1 MHCGRDKAIMRFH
14 LLDVRYDGAG
24 TITHFPIPIVSP
36 NEAKPHKEHSMKALE
51 YALIYL
57 VPVSVIIG
65 LMSGNLFIFLTPLLV
80 FGLIPLLDMTI
91 AQDTQN
97 PTADQVQALSG
108 NPIYRLVFWG
118 CVPFQV
124 VMVVW
129 GASVAAEWSLSVEEL
144 IGFTL
149 SMGICS
155 AVMGLSV
162 AHELAHRG
170 KGSLDYLLSK
180 VMLAT
185 VLYAHWGMDHV
196 IGHHQELGTPKDP
209 STAKMGESLYHFLPR
224 SISGGFNRIW
234 SIEAARQEQ
243 KRRPVWN
250 LKNPMVT
257 VLLGQMALLIGIA
270 LAFGAPGF
278 FYFFFQAIIAVGLLE
293 TVNYISHY
301 GLAREIASDGRYE
314 DIAFHHSWNAG
325 GRLSSRFLFNLGRHT
340 DHHAH
345 PDRQYQLL
353 HHHEHS
359 PQLPAGYPVMVLIA
373 LVPPLWRS
381 TMDNR
386 VSNTSIQ
393 RLLARSEK
401 D

>member
-1 MHCGRDKAIMRFH
+1 
-14 LLDVRYDGAG
+14 
-24 TITHFPIPIVSP
+24 
-36 NEAKPHKEHSMKALE
+36 MKALE

-80 FGLIPLLDMTI
+80 FGLVPLLDLAFAKDI
-91 AQDTQN
+91 DN
-97 PTADQVQALSG
+97 PTADQAQALSG
-108 NPIYRLVFWG
+108 NLIYRLVFWG
-118 CVPFQV
+118 CVPLQV

-129 GASVAAEWSLSVEEL
+129 GASVATEWSLSVEEL

-149 SMGICS
+149 SMGISS
-155 AVMGLSV
+155 AVMGLTV
-162 AHELAHRG
+162 AHELAHRE
-170 KGSLDYLLSK
+170 KGSLEYLLSK
-180 VMLAT
+180 IVLAT

-196 IGHHQELGTPKDP
+196 IGHHQDLGTPKDP

-250 LKNPMVT
+250 LNNPMVT
-257 VLLGQMALLIGIA
+257 VLLGQVVLLIGIA

-278 FYFFFQAIIAVGLLE
+278 FYFVFQAMIAVCLLE
-293 TVNYISHY
+293 TVNYIGHY

-314 DIAFHHSWNAG
+314 DVAFHHSWNAG
-325 GRLSSRFLFNLGRHT
+325 GRLTSRFLFNLGRHS
-340 DHHAH
+340 DHYAH
-345 PDRQYQLL
+345 PGRHYQLL
-353 HHHEHS
+353 HHHAHS
-359 PQLPAGYPVMVLIA
+359 PQLPAGYPAMVLLA

-386 VSNTSIQ
+386 ASNSSIQ
-393 RLLARSEK
+393 RLLARPE